1 MELALLTGLLAAGLR
16 LSMSIGIAALGEAVA
31 QRSGTINVGIEGI
44 MLVGAFLAAYGALTT
59 GSPWGGLALAVLGGM
74 VLAGIQAWFTIVL
87 RTDQI
92 VTGIAFVILGLGLS
106 GFLFRIS
113 MGGAPSSL
121 PAFRPLDLG
130 PLTALPL
137 VGPVLFGQ
145 NILFYLA
152 LVAAFGIWFV
162 MKRTRLGL
170 AIRACGE
177 NPAAADAAGIRVNRV
192 RAGCTVFGGAM
203 AALGGAYLAIAQINS
218 FVEDMV
224 VGRGFLAIAC
234 VVFGR
239 WHPIGVLLAAITFG
253 LAEAAQIRLQTWV
266 PGVPYQFFLMLPYVL
281 GIAALAAMARSAAL
295 PKALGR
301 PFQSHRRR

>member
-145 NILFYLA
+145 NILL
-152 LVAAFGIWFV
+152 
-162 MKRTRLGL
+162 
-170 AIRACGE
+170 
-177 NPAAADAAGIRVNRV
+177 
-192 RAGCTVFGGAM
+192 
-203 AALGGAYLAIAQINS
+203 
-218 FVEDMV
+218 
-224 VGRGFLAIAC
+224 
-234 VVFGR
+234 
-239 WHPIGVLLAAITFG
+239 
-253 LAEAAQIRLQTWV
+253 
-266 PGVPYQFFLMLPYVL
+266 
-281 GIAALAAMARSAAL
+281 
-295 PKALGR
+295 
-301 PFQSHRRR
+301 

>member
-266 PGVPYQFFLMLPYVL
+266 PGVPYQFFLVLPYVL